1 MLTALIIVAVT
12 MLLLVLAGL
21 LFNVFLYKRGL
32 LGAQLNGKKSPTAQL
47 HELIFQRK
55 KDTAPPDLND
65 QE

>member
-1 MLTALIIVAVT
+1 MLITLIIVAVT

-21 LFNVFLYKRGL
+21 ILNVSLYKRGL
-32 LGAQLNGKKSPTAQL
+32 LGAQPNGKKSPSTQL

-55 KDTAPPDLND
+55 KNTASPDLND